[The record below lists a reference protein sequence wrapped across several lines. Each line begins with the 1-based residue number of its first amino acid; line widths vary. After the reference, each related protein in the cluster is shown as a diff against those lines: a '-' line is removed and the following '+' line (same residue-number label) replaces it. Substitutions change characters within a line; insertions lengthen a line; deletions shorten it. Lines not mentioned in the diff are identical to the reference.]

1 MAQCVSPWT
10 KEINGQ
16 KIPLPCGKCFECK
29 ARRVSSWSFR
39 LMKEAERSSSALFI
53 TLTYN
58 NQNLPRTPN
67 GFKNLCKEDLIA
79 YMKKLRK
86 LNKNKL
92 KYYTCGEYGTK
103 TKRPHY
109 HQILFNADPDTIAKA
124 WKFGDVHIG
133 KVEHASVGYTLKYIS
148 KTSVIPMHSKDDRL
162 KEFSNMSKRMGDNY
176 LTDAMIK
183 WHKKDLVNRVYC
195 NLTDGK
201 KIALPRY
208 YKDKMYNS
216 VQKMQIQTAA
226 VLRDEEAIRKGLN
239 NLSTTLKDMH
249 REDLIRINKSKKH
262 QNDTRKT
269 IL

>member
-1 MAQCVSPWT
+1 
-10 KEINGQ
+10 
-16 KIPLPCGKCFECK
+16 
-29 ARRVSSWSFR
+29 
-39 LMKEAERSSSALFI
+39 
-53 TLTYN
+53 
-58 NQNLPRTPN
+58 
-67 GFKNLCKEDLIA
+67 
-79 YMKKLRK
+79 
-86 LNKNKL
+86 
-92 KYYTCGEYGTK
+92 
-103 TKRPHY
+103 
-109 HQILFNADPDTIAKA
+109 
-124 WKFGDVHIG
+124 
-133 KVEHASVGYTLKYIS
+133 
-148 KTSVIPMHSKDDRL
+148 
-162 KEFSNMSKRMGDNY
+162 MSKRMGDNY